1 MNSNLSRENK
11 NCGLCSEYGI
21 SFDRL
26 KEEYLYNQKNCFNI
40 NEKVGV

>member
-1 MNSNLSRENK
+1 MNSNLSIENK
-11 NCGLCSEYGI
+11 NCSLCSEYGI

-26 KEEYLYNQKNCFNI
+26 KEEYLNNQNNSFNI